1 MNWGYRRYYSIIK
14 YISKYKLYMQPRLDI
29 NIDQEYLPKVHIR
42 HSAFLLESKGV
53 LCPRPLSAWWRGAS
67 SSNFSIYLPANNIP
81 YFLNPDYVHFQL
93 EVIAMAVTLYI
104 FNICTN
110 VLSGR
115 PEIQVYKSTHSQNW
129 FLELEVG
136 CFPYNTHVLMHW
148 ARFLKFC
155 PKRPLTE

>member
-1 MNWGYRRYYSIIK
+1 MPKALVSLVERGIFFQLLNLAASQYYI
-14 YISKYKLYMQPRLDI
+14 
-29 NIDQEYLPKVHIR
+29 
-42 HSAFLLESKGV
+42 LL
-53 LCPRPLSAWWRGAS
+53 
-67 SSNFSIYLPANNIP
+67 
-81 YFLNPDYVHFQL
+81 PDYVHFQL

-104 FNICTN
+104 FDICTN

-115 PEIQVYKSTHSQNW
+115 PEIQVYKSTDSQNW

-136 CFPYNTHVLMHW
+136 CFPYNTYVMMHL